1 VSGVVLTA
9 GLVLTGRGAITGG
22 AVSVAGGVITGVGPA
37 DRVLAEVPAGTTRLD
52 FPASTILPGLIDAH
66 VHLAFDASDDPVAAL
81 SLVDDDELYAGM
93 AERARRLLAVGVTTV
108 RDLGDRGHLAIRL
121 RDEIAAGL
129 RPGPRILTAGT
140 PVTTAGGHCGFLGGE
155 TRGHADIR
163 RLARANLA
171 AGADLLKIMVTGG
184 HLTAT
189 GPRLWESQ
197 FGAEE
202 IAIVVAEAHRA
213 GRPVAAHAHGV
224 EGIAAAVAAGVD
236 TIEHCTFARTG
247 GQAAGPDP
255 RPELLEAMAR
265 QGIVVCPTVSG
276 AFTEVAAKAGEAVL
290 KPWLD
295 LIRLELDHGI
305 RVIAGT
311 DAGVARARVDRYTEG
326 LEWLARAGLTN
337 TEILDMATT
346 SAAEALGLGAETGR
360 LAAGHRAD
368 LIVVPGDPRDDLA
381 VLHNPQLTI
390 AAGRLPR
397 ESDAQDRESDIQDP
411 EFDVPATPGT
421 GAGS

>member
-1 VSGVVLTA
+1 MSARILTA
-9 GLVLTGRGAITGG
+9 GLVLTGREAIAGG
-22 AVSVAGGVITGVGPA
+22 AVSVAGGVITGAGPA
-37 DRVLAEVPAGTTRLD
+37 DRVLAGAPAGATRVD
-52 FPASTILPGLIDAH
+52 FPAATILPGLIDAH

-81 SLVDDDELYAGM
+81 SLVDNEALYTGM

-121 RDEIAAGL
+121 REEIAAGL

-163 RLARANLA
+163 RLARENLA

-197 FGAEE
+197 FGPEE

-213 GRPVAAHAHGV
+213 GKPVAAHAHGV
-224 EGIAAAVAAGVD
+224 EGIAAAVGAGVD
-236 TIEHCTFARTG
+236 TIEHCTFARPG

-276 AFTEVAAKAGEAVL
+276 AFTEVAARAGEAVL
-290 KPWLD
+290 RPWLD

-305 RVIAGT
+305 QVIAGT
-311 DAGVARARVDRYTEG
+311 DAGVARARVDRYAEG
-326 LEWLARAGLTN
+326 LEWLSRAGLTN
-337 TEILDMATT
+337 TEILGMATT
-346 SAAEALGLGAETGR
+346 SAADALGLGDRTGR
-360 LAAGHRAD
+360 LAPGYSAD
-368 LIVVPGDPRDDLA
+368 LIVVTGDPREDLS
-381 VLHNPQLTI
+381 VLRELRFTM
-390 AAGRLPR
+390 AAGRSFPTVAR
-397 ESDAQDRESDIQDP
+397 EA
-411 EFDVPATPGT
+411 VP
-421 GAGS
+421 